1 MKTLIL
7 GEVID
12 NKLSSGTLEIVSKAN
27 ALGLDFRVVTVGS
40 SDAPVIGSSTFQQTY
55 IKRSSESLQFS
66 NIADKLSQIIQEE
79 NISLLLAPSTYQSRD
94 LVSFLSVDLSS
105 SPVSNVINFE
115 IEDDSVITTNSING
129 GESIYK
135 TKIISSHSLLL
146 IRPKSF
152 DPIDIELNSEY
163 QTIEVEDSSVEIF
176 DIFKEEKSGPQL
188 EDSKIVISAGRG
200 MVEKENLSFVEDLA
214 NKLNAAIGGTRAIV
228 DAGWMPYSQQVGQ
241 TGKTVK
247 PDVYIACGISGA
259 TQHQVGMKDSK
270 FIIAINKDEEAPIF
284 QLADLG
290 IVGDTLNIIPKI
302 NEKKRIHT
310 NHENV
315 NKSKNDLTIVSSFKG
330 FFDPAPYLQT
340 ANDLYF
346 LRFGYFRLV
355 ARLLRRRSG
364 QKVISSITGIPYVAD
379 DFVDTSLSLLHHLLL
394 TYKSL

>member
-163 QTIEVEDSSVEIF
+163 QTIEVENSSVEIF

-302 NEKKRIHT
+302 NENI
-310 NHENV
+310 
-315 NKSKNDLTIVSSFKG
+315 
-330 FFDPAPYLQT
+330 
-340 ANDLYF
+340 
-346 LRFGYFRLV
+346 
-355 ARLLRRRSG
+355 
-364 QKVISSITGIPYVAD
+364 
-379 DFVDTSLSLLHHLLL
+379 
-394 TYKSL
+394 

>member
-1 MKTLIL
+1 MKTLII
-7 GEVID
+7 GEVTD
-12 NKLSSGTLEIVSKAN
+12 SKLNSGTLEIINKAN
-27 ALGLDFRVVTVGS
+27 DLGLDFSVVTVGS
-40 SDAPVIGSSTFQQTY
+40 EDSPIIGSSTFQQTY

-66 NIADKLSQIIQEE
+66 NVADKISQIIQEQ
-79 NISLLLAPSTYQSRD
+79 NISLVLAPSTYQSRD

-115 IEDDSVITTNSING
+115 IQDSSVITTNSING
-129 GESIYK
+129 GGSIYK
-135 TKIISSHSLLL
+135 TKITSSHSLLL

-152 DPIDIELNSEY
+152 DPIDIELNDEY
-163 QTIEVEDSSVEIF
+163 ETIEVENSSLEIF

-200 MVEKENLSFVEDLA
+200 MVEKDNLSLVEDLA

-290 IVGDTLNIIPKI
+290 IVGDTLSVIPKI
-302 NEKKRIHT
+302 NENI
-310 NHENV
+310 
-315 NKSKNDLTIVSSFKG
+315 
-330 FFDPAPYLQT
+330 
-340 ANDLYF
+340 
-346 LRFGYFRLV
+346 
-355 ARLLRRRSG
+355 
-364 QKVISSITGIPYVAD
+364 
-379 DFVDTSLSLLHHLLL
+379 
-394 TYKSL
+394 